1 MVLIKKN
8 SLANSIKFPSVS
20 FLIKKNSLE
29 NSIKFIVG
37 TGPKNRVLKGDVLAF
52 LKASGPQ
59 ISDSV
64 YHEASYFLDVD
75 LKLAYKYAGKNI
87 SKFLSTATIIASKGF
102 FF

>member
-20 FLIKKNSLE
+20 FLIKKNALE

-52 LKASGPQ
+52 LAGAK

-64 YHEASYFLDVD
+64 YHEATYFLDVD
-75 LKLAYKYAGKNI
+75 LKLACKYAGNNV